1 MVLRRF
7 GLKTGI
13 DFAYFGLESVMVFE
27 ELRSVWTYSSFQF
40 QMSTEEREIC
50 EFEMYLKNFLSALL
64 SAEVMI
70 SQGQV
75 WKRVWILEV

>member
-1 MVLRRF
+1 
-7 GLKTGI
+7 
-13 DFAYFGLESVMVFE
+13 
-27 ELRSVWTYSSFQF
+27 
-40 QMSTEEREIC
+40 MSTEEREIC

-64 SAEVMI
+64 SAEVMK